1 MSSVRTIITYA
12 DRTSESIHNNCWVP
26 MSIEVVQITESHV
39 EGFRSC
45 LDAVARERKFLA
57 RTEAPPLERVEQ
69 FVRESVRN
77 NAAQYVAVD
86 GSAVVGWCDIFPD
99 QVEALKHR
107 GSLGMGVLAN
117 YRGRGIGKQLMVAT
131 LAHARRNSIIRVEL
145 EVRADNACAINLYE
159 RLGFIR
165 EGRKRNGMRF
175 DGSCFDSITMGL
187 VYPD

>member
-1 MSSVRTIITYA
+1 
-12 DRTSESIHNNCWVP
+12 
-26 MSIEVVQITESHV
+26 
-39 EGFRSC
+39 
-45 LDAVARERKFLA
+45 
-57 RTEAPPLERVEQ
+57 
-69 FVRESVRN
+69 
-77 NAAQYVAVD
+77 
-86 GSAVVGWCDIFPD
+86 
-99 QVEALKHR
+99 
-107 GSLGMGVLAN
+107 MGVLAN